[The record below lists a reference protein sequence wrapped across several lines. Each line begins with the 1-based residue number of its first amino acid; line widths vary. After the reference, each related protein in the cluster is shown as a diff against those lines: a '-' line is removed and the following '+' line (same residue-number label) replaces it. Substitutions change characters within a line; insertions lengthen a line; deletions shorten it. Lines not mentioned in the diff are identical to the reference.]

1 LYETLE
7 QQVVPTFYDQ
17 GDDCLPHTWIARM
30 RNAMQTLPAA
40 FSATR
45 MVIDYVEQMYRA
57 PAPSEV

>member
-1 LYETLE
+1 
-7 QQVVPTFYDQ
+7 
-17 GDDCLPHTWIARM
+17 M

-57 PAPSEV
+57 PAPSEMS